1 MHAWRELILLKLLP
15 FGLLAGDL
23 YQVEL
28 DEVVEGLL
36 ELEDVPG
43 NGLVQAVGLG
53 TVNLGTSVYGEFINC
68 DCPTCLGMSSPNGF
82 LPSHILGSVAWR
94 GDICNI

>member
-23 YQVEL
+23 HQVEL
-28 DEVVEGLL
+28 DEGLL

-43 NGLVQAVGLG
+43 DELVRAVGLG
-53 TVNLGTSVYGEFINC
+53 TVDLGSSVYGELINC
-68 DCPTCLGMSSPNGF
+68 DCLTSFGISSPNGF
-82 LPSHILGSVAWR
+82 LPSHILGSVAR
-94 GDICNI
+94 SGDICNI